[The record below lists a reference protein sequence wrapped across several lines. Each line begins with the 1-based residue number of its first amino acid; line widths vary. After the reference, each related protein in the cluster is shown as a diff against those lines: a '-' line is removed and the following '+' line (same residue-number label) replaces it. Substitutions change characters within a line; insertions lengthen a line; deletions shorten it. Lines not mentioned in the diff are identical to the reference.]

1 MAKQQTKRKYV
12 LLSIVVII
20 VIAVAAG
27 VYWYTQI
34 KLPHNSAVSSFEKI
48 AKNVKSQNDNVE
60 STVSSA
66 QAILDSGNTPFDEA
80 TITNLQV
87 AISEARES
95 LRSIPARPIK
105 TKDILVEIK
114 KLKEPI
120 DYSNLIK
127 NVEENQTLLES
138 SIAQMAQITNPTGD
152 FVVLRLQQIAQIGEI
167 QGVTE
172 DNDPNGSL
180 NKQGGYTSATYFT
193 STLVNQE
200 DVYGSGVVEKGTN
213 AGGCVEVYA
222 NIEDAQKRNEY
233 LALFDGAGIMNSGSH
248 NIFGTIVI
256 RTSSKLTASQ
266 QAELETQIKEK
277 LIALQ

>member
-1 MAKQQTKRKYV
+1 MAKQQPKKIYI
-12 LLSIVVII
+12 LISIVVII
-20 VIAVAAG
+20 VITAAAG

-34 KLPHNSAVSSFEKI
+34 KLPHNSAVSSFEKF
-48 AKNVKSQNDNVE
+48 AKNVKAQNDTVE
-60 STVSSA
+60 STISNA
-66 QAILDSGNTPFDEA
+66 QAILDSGQIPFDET

-95 LRSIPARPIK
+95 LRSIPKKPVK
-105 TKDILVEIK
+105 TKDILVEVK

-120 DYSNLIK
+120 DYSNLVKKI
-127 NVEENQTLLES
+127 EENKVLLES
-138 SIAQMAQITNPTGD
+138 SITQMAQITNPTGD
-152 FVVLRLQQIAQIGEI
+152 FVILRLQQIDQIGEI

-200 DVYGSGVVEKGTN
+200 DIYGSGIVEKGTN

-248 NIFGTIVI
+248 NILGTIVI
-256 RTSSKLTASQ
+256 RTSSNLTASQ